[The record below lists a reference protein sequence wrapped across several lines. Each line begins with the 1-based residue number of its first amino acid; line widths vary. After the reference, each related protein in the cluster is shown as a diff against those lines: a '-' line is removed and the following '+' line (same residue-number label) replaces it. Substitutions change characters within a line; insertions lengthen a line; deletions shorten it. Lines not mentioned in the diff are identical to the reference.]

1 MLGHRSAH
9 QVASLAAALVF
20 AAATVVAIGGY
31 AAGDGI
37 GGKGGRT
44 RPLRSFVVL
53 YAFGFD
59 RIGVVASDL
68 YFLDPDPEPGQ
79 EGAEQGVRLEVRL
92 FERAP
97 LQGSICSAQPI
108 EVGRPIW
115 RADLLE
121 SVDHPGSFD
130 RAHHHPRF
138 SDYEPGRRHFVEE
151 MAADPVGW
159 VGRRLEHLDGLLA
172 EACVPVEDVGPD
184 DARHLRR
191 AAPEIVAAVHRLLDG
206 VRNGEL
212 ARPPGGDVASARA
225 SWL

>member
-1 MLGHRSAH
+1 
-9 QVASLAAALVF
+9 
-20 AAATVVAIGGY
+20 
-31 AAGDGI
+31 
-37 GGKGGRT
+37 
-44 RPLRSFVVL
+44 VL

-59 RIGVVASDL
+59 RIGVVVSDL
-68 YFLDPDPEPGQ
+68 YFLDPHPAPGQ

-92 FERAP
+92 LERGP
-97 LQGSICSAQPI
+97 LQGSIYSAQPI

-138 SDYEPGRRHFVEE
+138 DGYEPGRRHFVEE
-151 MAADPVGW
+151 MSADPVAW
-159 VGRRLEHLDGLLA
+159 VGRRLEDLDGLLA
-172 EACVPVEDVGPD
+172 EAGVGAEDVDPD
-184 DARHLRR
+184 EARQLRR

-206 VRNGEL
+206 IREGEF
-212 ARPPGGDVASARA
+212 ARPPDARGESVRA